1 LNTDARSLTIIALA
15 IALATIGCGGDE
27 VCGPGEIAATGATA
41 TVGSDSVTYGDFWSS
56 PNNDCS
62 QMGHPTS
69 LTLEGKQVDGNFFLT
84 FCIPRPD
91 EIGADPIALDDL
103 ELIEVITVSGDI
115 GGGCLITRDPAVTPT
130 GTIEFI
136 GYCDEGLAAEGYA
149 IRLSGTVGGTR
160 TCTGTDAGTTMEPI
174 TIDVAGEVA
183 VEAI

>member
-1 LNTDARSLTIIALA
+1 MLA
-15 IALATIGCGGDE
+15 AAGCSDDE
-27 VCGPGEIAATGATA
+27 VCGPGDIAAAGATA
-41 TVGSDSVTYGDFWSS
+41 TSGADSVSYGDFWSS

-91 EIGADPIALDDL
+91 EIGDTPIALDDL
-103 ELIEVITVSGDI
+103 EHIEVITVSGDI
-115 GGGCLITRDPAVTPT
+115 GDGCLILRDPAVTPT

-136 GYCDEGLAAEGYA
+136 GYCDEGLAEDGYA

-160 TCTGTDAGTTMEPI
+160 SCNGTDAGTTMESI
-174 TIDVAGEVA
+174 TIDLAGEVA